1 MATARDDLYHQD
13 WYRWARQQA
22 GGLRRLADE
31 RINTDVELQRIA
43 EDLDEMADGRH
54 DALRSQLSRIIVHL
68 LKLEHSPALEPR
80 RQWRRLD
87 PGRPRAE
94 SRTARHRHAGGRA
107 RGECRTAQYR
117 RPAGSRRRADG
128 LGEIEA
134 ARSLPTECP
143 YSFEQLLDHDW
154 LPEGPGNEA
163 VG

>member
-43 EDLDEMADGRH
+43 EDLDEMADGRLE
-54 DALRSQLSRIIVHL
+54 ALRSQLRRIIVHL

-80 RQWRRLD
+80 RQWRGSVRDARVQIEDRLTAVLE
-87 PGRPRAE
+87 AE
-94 SRTARHRHAGGRA
+94 LRESLS
-107 RGECRTAQYR
+107 AQYR
-117 RPAGSRRRADG
+117 KARRLAAGELMDY
-128 LGEIEA
+128 GEIEA
-134 ARSLPTECP
+134 ARSLPAECP
-143 YSFEQLLDHDW
+143 YSFEQVLDHDW
-154 LPEGPGNEA
+154 LPEGPGDEP

>member
-43 EDLDEMADGRH
+43 EDLDEMADGRLE
-54 DALRSQLSRIIVHL
+54 ALRSQLRRIIVHL

-80 RQWRRLD
+80 RQWRGSVRDARVQIEDRLTAVL
-87 PGRPRAE
+87 GAE
-94 SRTARHRHAGGRA
+94 LREALS
-107 RGECRTAQYR
+107 AQYR
-117 RPAGSRRRADG
+117 KARRLAAGELMDY
-128 LGEIEA
+128 GEVEA
-134 ARSLPTECP
+134 ARGLPAEWP
-143 YSFEQLLDHDW
+143 YSFEQILDHDW

-163 VG
+163 AG